1 MTGKA
6 DAVFEAITAQVIAQ
20 IEEGIAGRWTKPW
33 IDLGEGIA
41 RNAKTGKAYRG
52 GNTLITW
59 AKATH
64 NGWDGAWWATYKQ
77 WDALGA
83 QVRKGEKGT
92 ALIYWKFVERAD
104 ADGNVRRIPF
114 ANVFTVFHAAQV
126 DGWTPPAA
134 EERDTPERVAAAEQL
149 FDSVGATV
157 LVGGDRACYSPTTD
171 TIHVPTLEQ
180 FQDAAAYYATL
191 AHEHA
196 HWTGHKDRLNRDLS
210 GRFGS
215 ESYAAEELVAELT
228 ATFLCST
235 LGLSP
240 TPRPDHAAYLS
251 SWLKVL
257 KSDPK
262 ALWKAAS
269 LAQESHDYIAG
280 KEVVEGEE
288 EAAA

>member
-1 MTGKA
+1 VTKA
-6 DAVFEAITAQVIAQ
+6 DAVFEALTAQVIAQ

-59 AKATH
+59 YKAAA
-64 NGWDGAWWATYKQ
+64 NGWDGSWWATYKQ

-92 ALIYWKFVERAD
+92 ALIYWKFVERTD
-104 ADGNVRRIPF
+104 DDGNVRTIPF

-126 DGWTPPAA
+126 DGWEPPVA

-149 FDSVGATV
+149 FDSVGANV
-157 LVGGDRACYSPTTD
+157 LVGGDRACYSPMTD
-171 TIHVPTLEQ
+171 TIHVPTLGQ
-180 FQDAAAYYATL
+180 FEDAAAYYATP

-210 GRFGS
+210 GRFGG

-228 ATFLCST
+228 AAFLCST

-240 TPRPDHAAYLS
+240 VPRPDHAAYLKN
-251 SWLKVL
+251 WLAVL
-257 KSDPK
+257 RNDSK

-269 LAQESHDYIAG
+269 LAQKAHDYLTG
-280 KEVVEGEE
+280 EVVEREE
-288 EAAA
+288 RLAA